1 MASLVA
7 VAGDKNLDTVSRLKV
22 DLDAVVELNQVHPV
36 DGVTT
41 AGQPDEAGFKVFAD
55 NGYAAVID
63 LRTAGED
70 RGLEESAVVES
81 LGMDYINLPI
91 GRDGITFANAKAL
104 QALIKGYDQP
114 VLVHCASANRVGAL
128 FALSEYAESEDADAA
143 LEAGRAAGLT
153 GMEPWSVEGSR
164 RNTLINRSRS
174 CRKETPMRLALVILL
189 AVTTVASA
197 CASTGPC

>member
-1 MASLVA
+1 MKHLFLVLCLILASLVA

-22 DLDAVVELNQVHPV
+22 DLDAVVELNQVRPV

-63 LRTAGED
+63 LRTAGEN
-70 RGLEESAVVES
+70 RGLEESTVVES

-153 GMEPWSVEGSR
+153 GMEPIVKKVLG
-164 RNTLINRSRS
+164 
-174 CRKETPMRLALVILL
+174 VD
-189 AVTTVASA
+189 
-197 CASTGPC
+197 